1 MNKDRF
7 YFLLTEY
14 LDGHLDEDL
23 ELELKA
29 EIEQR
34 GEDVNDIDG
43 LKSLAEAMVNWKVP
57 EPSEKLKDNFY
68 TLLADEQQKQL
79 ADHQRKS
86 VQHFIE
92 KFNTKVWLPRL
103 AYAAV
108 FLLLGYIVGQRIST
122 DSLEYSRQIASMTY
136 EMQQVREVMMLSL
149 IDNPQAAERLKA
161 INTSQY
167 IQDPDEKIVTALLY
181 TLNTD
186 PNENVRLAAVDA
198 LLQFS
203 GKDEVRQGLIQSIP
217 AQSTPMMQIALAN
230 GMQAIDEKDAVPFFK
245 ELLQRD
251 DLNDLAKNKIEET
264 IQILS

>member
-23 ELELKA
+23 ALELKS

-34 GEDVNDIDG
+34 GEDVNDIEG
-43 LKSLAEAMVNWKVP
+43 LKKLSEAMASWQVP
-57 EPSEKLKDNFY
+57 EPSEKMKDNFY

-79 ADHQRKS
+79 ADQQRKS
-86 VQHFIE
+86 VQGFIE

-108 FLLLGYIVGQRIST
+108 FLLLGYIVGLGVTPNQ
-122 DSLEYSRQIASMTY
+122 DYQKQMTAMTN

-149 IDNPQAAERLKA
+149 IDNPMAAERLKA
-161 INTSQY
+161 VNTSQY
-167 IQDPDEKIVTALLY
+167 IQNPDEKIVTALLY

-203 GKDEVRQGLIQSIP
+203 GKDEVRQGLMESIP
-217 AQSTPMMQIALAN
+217 TQGTPMMQIALAN
-230 GMQAIDEKDAVPFFK
+230 GMLAIDEKDAVPFFK
-245 ELLQRD
+245 ELLERPG
-251 DLNDLAKNKIEET
+251 LNDLAKTKIEQT